1 MKIAFAQLN
10 SFVGDIKGN
19 KRKIISFIKEAVLKE
34 TDMIIFPELAITGY
48 PPMDL
53 LYDDEFIQ
61 LNLSALNEIVSFSSD
76 ISIVCGFV
84 DVSKTGCL
92 YNSAAFLSG
101 GKIQHVQHKTL
112 LPVYDVFD
120 EARYFKPSE
129 EQRIVEY
136 RGIKI
141 LLTVCEDIWNDIPFD
156 KKAVYLESGQYE
168 RNPLALLESQNVDL
182 IINISASPF
191 SMGKTHGKIL
201 MFQEICRK
209 YQTAMAYVNLVGGN
223 DSLVFDGRSLY
234 INQRG
239 EILAASPGY
248 HESLIIA
255 DTDSSEIYRI
265 EDNELEELFD
275 ALVLGTRDYIGK
287 CGFSKAVV
295 GLSGG
300 IDSALTAAVAVEAL
314 GAENVHGITMP
325 SRYSSKG
332 SVDDSRQLAFNLGI
346 TLDTIPIEKLFTAY
360 LDELQPVFH
369 NAAFDVTEENLQA
382 RIRGNLL
389 MAFSNKTGAI
399 LLSTGNKSEL
409 AMGYCTLYGD
419 MSGGL
424 AVISD
429 LPKTLVYRLSEY
441 INRDHEIIPVEII
454 KKPPSA
460 ELRDDQ
466 KDEDFLP
473 PYDILDQV
481 LEMYIE
487 KRMSASEILAA
498 GYNKTLVYEILKTV
512 NRNEYKRKQSAS
524 GLKITSKAFG
534 SGRRFPVAMGYLK

>member
-92 YNSAAFLSG
+92 YNSAAFFSG

>member
-10 SFVGDIKGN
+10 SFVGDIEGN

-92 YNSAAFLSG
+92 YNSAAFFSG